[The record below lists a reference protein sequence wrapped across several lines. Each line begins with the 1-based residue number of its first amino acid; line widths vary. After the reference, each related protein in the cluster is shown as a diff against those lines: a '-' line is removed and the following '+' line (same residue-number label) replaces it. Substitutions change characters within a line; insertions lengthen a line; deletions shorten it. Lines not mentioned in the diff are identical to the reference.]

1 MTDEEEFTREGVPTK
16 FRDNVVLLGGGGG
29 GGVVAGVLLNVD
41 VGVGG
46 DGEPKHNLT

>member
-1 MTDEEEFTREGVPTK
+1 MVR
-16 FRDNVVLLGGGGG
+16 
-29 GGVVAGVLLNVD
+29 GGVIAGVLLDVD